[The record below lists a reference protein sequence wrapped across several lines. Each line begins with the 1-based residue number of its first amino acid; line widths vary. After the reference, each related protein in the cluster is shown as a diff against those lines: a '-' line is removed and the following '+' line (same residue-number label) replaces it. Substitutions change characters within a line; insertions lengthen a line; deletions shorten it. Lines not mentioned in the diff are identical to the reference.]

1 MSIDLVNNTK
11 HRQALWA
18 QTGVL
23 LLFTILGQALFR
35 FDVSPIQV
43 ALGVVAA
50 WVAEIVLAR
59 CAHGKWAFPLS
70 ATISGLSVGLLLRST
85 ELWPFAAASIL
96 AIASKYALRFNG
108 RHVFNPSNLGIT
120 ILLLLPLTETRLD
133 PGQWP
138 NLGLLLFLVAA
149 LGIVV
154 LFKASRLALVLP
166 FAAGWAI
173 VLLANAQA
181 TGFPLPAALRPLLTG
196 AAILFAFFM
205 LTDPRTTPVGWRG
218 QALFGAT
225 TGALGGLFMIAGL
238 PYAIFLALLITCLVY
253 GVFEWRR
260 TAVASQ
266 PEAPVDPDRRAFMT
280 GVGAAALSAGF
291 LAAWPL
297 AGRSGRGNL
306 ADRWTAS
313 GGGVN
318 LKYMPDESG
327 NPTVPLRENFSFD
340 MNQAICSVEYNAQRF
355 VMPTYGA
362 GKQTIEPGQFF
373 MLMVAPNMTRRAVTA
388 APNGAR
394 KLILEGDLDC
404 TTYAATSESS
414 FGSRDKPEPATF
426 HIEAV
431 DGGGKP
437 GPDGRKP
444 GDSFAFSVYFLK
456 DTAPVNFAI
465 FGPSATFTG
474 DMIAGRVTIRSLDE
488 LTA

>member
-1 MSIDLVNNTK
+1 MSIDLVRNP
-11 HRQALWA
+11 RALWA
-18 QTGVL
+18 QTCVL
-23 LLFTILGQALFR
+23 LLFTILGQVFFR
-35 FDVSPIQV
+35 FDVTPLQV
-43 ALGVVAA
+43 ALAVVAA
-50 WVAEIVLAR
+50 WLTEMVLAR
-59 CAHGKWAFPLS
+59 TARAEWQLPLS
-70 ATISGLSVGLLLRST
+70 ATISGLSVGLLLRSI
-85 ELWPFAAASIL
+85 ELWPFFAASFL
-96 AIASKYALRFNG
+96 AIASKYALRFAG

-120 ILLLLPLTETRLD
+120 LLLILPFTETRLD

-149 LGIVV
+149 LGVVV
-154 LFKASRLALVLP
+154 LFMARRLALVLP
-166 FAAGWAI
+166 FAAGWAV
-173 VLLANAQA
+173 VLAIGALA
-181 TGFPLPAALRPLLTG
+181 TGFPLSAAPRPLLTG
-196 AAILFAFFM
+196 SAILFAFFM
-205 LTDPRTTPVGWRG
+205 LTDPRTTPPRPAG
-218 QALFGAT
+218 QALFGAAT
-225 TGALGGLFMIAGL
+225 GVLGGALMLAGV
-238 PYAIFLALLITCLVY
+238 PYAIFLALLLVCLACSSLSLR
-253 GVFEWRR
+253 ERAR
-260 TAVASQ
+260 ERAPI
-266 PEAPVDPDRRAFMT
+266 PEDRRAFIT
-280 GVGAAALSAGF
+280 GIGAAALSAGF

-297 AGRSGRGNL
+297 AGRAGRGAL
-306 ADRWTAS
+306 ADRWVAS

-327 NPTVPLRENFSFD
+327 NPTVPLRENFFFD
-340 MNQAICSVEYNAQRF
+340 MNQALCSVEYNAQRF

-362 GKQTIEPGQFF
+362 GKQTIEPGQFY
-373 MLMVAPNMTRRAVTA
+373 MLMVAPQMTRRAVTA

-404 TTYAATSESS
+404 TTYAGTSSSS

-474 DMIAGRVTIRSLDE
+474 ELVAGRVTIRGLDE